1 MLIDRRM
8 PRFATLLASLT
19 FFSIV
24 AGCGQPTSSREEGHK
39 PASPRE
45 ILSRMAEVYR
55 EAKTYQDAG
64 ELHVVA
70 PGGAEDAPQPF
81 AVAVERPNKARIHS
95 LGAIVVSDG
104 KQFRA
109 IAPSLDDQILV
120 RPSAAQLSLG
130 DFMSDELLAQAMRG
144 QLDAAMPQLALLL
157 NPNAIE
163 DMTTGCTLEQLST
176 ANFQGETCQ
185 RIAAKGP
192 AGTAVFWIS
201 MESHLLRKYEFPMT
215 AIREQFPLAS
225 VWADLKGA
233 QCNAPISRLAFQMEV
248 PSTAKLV
255 KHLVMPAPE
264 APTTLLS
271 QTPGEFAFAD
281 MQGGQVTRD
290 SLVGKV
296 VVLDLWAT
304 WCGWCFEGLPLLETV
319 YAKYK
324 NDDRVAILAV
334 CKDEVAVSDER
345 VRSTFEQHKL
355 TIPVVRDLSQA
366 TDQVF
371 QVRAL
376 PTCILLGAD
385 GTVQEYRVGYDPKL
399 ADNLPL
405 KIEQL
410 LAGENLATKELEAYE
425 RERAAYEERLSE
437 ALVDSSSDAEP
448 AEVAGRDAKR
458 E

>member
-1 MLIDRRM
+1 MFINRQLPCFSML
-8 PRFATLLASLT
+8 LT
-19 FFSIV
+19 AMAVFLV
-24 AGCGQPTSSREEGHK
+24 TAGCGQQTSTREKGHK

-45 ILSRMAEVYR
+45 ILSRLADTYSQ
-55 EAKTYQDAG
+55 AKTYQDAG

-81 AVAVERPNKARIHS
+81 AVAVERPNKARIHA
-95 LGAIVVSDG
+95 LGAIVVSNG
-104 KQFRA
+104 EQFRA
-109 IAPSLDDQILV
+109 VAPSLDDQILV
-120 RPSAAQLSLG
+120 RPSTEGLSLN

-144 QLDAAMPQLALLL
+144 QLDAGLPQLALLL
-157 NPNAIE
+157 DPQAID
-163 DMTTGCTLEQLST
+163 DMTAGCTLEQLPM
-176 ANFQGETCQ
+176 ADFQGEACQ

-215 AIREQFPLAS
+215 VIREQFPLAS
-225 VWADLKGA
+225 VWIDLKGA

-248 PSTAKLV
+248 PSAAKLV
-255 KHLVMPAPE
+255 KHFVMPAPE

-271 QTPGEFAFAD
+271 QAPGDFSFAD
-281 MQGGQVTRD
+281 MQGGQVTRE
-290 SLVGKV
+290 SLGGKV

-304 WCGWCFEGLPLLETV
+304 WCGWCFEGLPLLEKV

-324 NDDRVAILAV
+324 DDDRVAILAV
-334 CKDEVAVSDER
+334 CKDEVAVTDER
-345 VRSTFEQHKL
+345 VRSAFGQHKL
-355 TIPVVRDLSQA
+355 TIPIVRDLSQA

-376 PTCILLGAD
+376 PTCILLGTD
-385 GTVQEYRVGYDPKL
+385 GTIQEYHVGYDPHL

-410 LAGENLATKELEAYE
+410 LAGEDLATKELEAYE

-437 ALVDSSSDAEP
+437 ALIDRANETDP
-448 AEVAGRDAKR
+448 AEVAGRGTKR